1 MDKKQL
7 FDTILMEAVDS
18 AKYNFP
24 DKFEHKNFG
33 EEFAFSAFNTLG
45 ANMSRNSVI
54 SLNPDV
60 SPERR
65 NAARAS
71 AFILSVVNS
80 VYITDKIHDGI
91 DEYIKD
97 PQNKDK
103 FKGMSEQEIQTL
115 KTELKDYVTDTLS
128 VKAKTEEGKKFVKD
142 VTEKYNT
149 IVKYKDDP
157 GMRSAIEKEGIF
169 EENSNDLIMGGTL
182 LVCTLNNWMHDDY
195 PVSQTINE
203 IKERINETNPYESM
217 IVDALEN
224 NSAALASEEEYYTQT
239 VKNLTVS
246 VGDDQPVK
254 PTEFLEHYENNQLSA
269 DEIIWARNVFD
280 SGMTD
285 KSMDFSS
292 YMLDGKPMFSK
303 EKIENTLPAQLKT
316 EVVAAALSG
325 KEVAIK
331 DNEKEKL
338 TLLTPKI
345 TETAAKTP
353 KSFWQKIMDFFS
365 NLLKDKSKEKA
376 MQEKISTTLKD
387 FNNKDKLK
395 EKISFNELSGRNT
408 LGKLTTPPSRQNDLS
423 KAKSGPSK

>member
-1 MDKKQL
+1 MNKEQL
-7 FDTILMEAVDS
+7 FETILKEAVDS
-18 AKYNFP
+18 AKYKFP
-24 DKFEHKNFG
+24 EVFEHENFWG
-33 EEFAFSAFNTLG
+33 GYASTTLKELES
-45 ANMSRNSVI
+45 NMSRNGVI
-54 SLNPDV
+54 SLTPNV
-60 SPERR
+60 STERR
-65 NAARAS
+65 NTARAS

-80 VYITDKIHDGI
+80 VYVTDKIHDGI
-91 DEYIKD
+91 DEYISD
-97 PQNKDK
+97 PKNKDN
-103 FKGMSEQEIQTL
+103 FREMSEQEIQDL
-115 KTELKDYVTDTLS
+115 KTELKNYVTDKLS
-128 VKAKTEEGKKFVKD
+128 VKAKTAEGKKVVKD
-142 VTEKYNT
+142 ITDKFNYVA
-149 IVKYKDDP
+149 KYKDDP
-157 GMRSAIEKEGIF
+157 EMKSAIEKEGIF

-182 LVCTLNNWMHDDY
+182 LVCTLNKWMSDDV

-203 IKERINETNPYESM
+203 IKGTINEKSSFESM
-217 IVDALEN
+217 IVDAIEN
-224 NSAALASEEEYYTQT
+224 NSEALASEEEYYTQT

-269 DEIIWARNVFD
+269 DEIVWARTVFD

-338 TLLTPKI
+338 TLLTPII

-353 KSFWQKIMDFFS
+353 KSIWQKIFDFFA
-365 NLLKDKSKEKA
+365 NLLSDKSKEKA

-387 FNNKDKLK
+387 FNNKDVKQ
-395 EKISFNELSGRNT
+395 KISFDELSGRNT
-408 LGKLTTPPSRQNDLS
+408 IKKVTAPPTRQNDLS